1 MRLRVKPLKPKIMN
15 YELELDLNLLDER
28 YDDGIMGCLMYEN
41 FNGEILDSGKKGDR
55 EIYAELKRLEK
66 EKGVKF

>member
-1 MRLRVKPLKPKIMN
+1 MN
-15 YELELDLNLLDER
+15 FELELNQYLLDER
-28 YDDGIMGCLMYEN
+28 YDEGIMGCLMYEN
-41 FNGEILDSGKKGDR
+41 FNGEIVDSGKKGDR